1 MPIGLVTK
9 LETPC
14 THLLVETLGRIF
26 GGPMALALFILFASC
41 GWVIADAQ
49 SQESNLSKNSA
60 GIPDGDATRKV
71 FDRQLFPWYD
81 SLKQEFVPILEKTP
95 PEAPAVPPELAG
107 GSLFSPGPVFFGI
120 VLAII
125 VIGLIVFL
133 IRFDWSGLKND
144 QLPESKTT
152 VDIETEKIAA
162 LPLAVRGKGDLLS
175 KAEQFASVGQLGDA
189 ITYYHS
195 WQLLRLDK
203 AGHIEL
209 QSGKTNRSY
218 LGELSGAPTE
228 LRETFRQSTRLFE
241 DAFYGG
247 LTIDEVAFDAVWN
260 NRSQFESPIPFKS
273 PGPVL
278 KGNK

>member
-9 LETPC
+9 LETQC
-14 THLLVETLGRIF
+14 THLNVETLGRII
-26 GGPMALALFILFASC
+26 GGPMTLALSILFASS

-81 SLKQEFVPILEKTP
+81 SLKREFVPILEKTP

-107 GSLFSPGPVFFGI
+107 GSLFTPGPVFFGI

-144 QLPESKTT
+144 QLPDPKTT

-260 NRSQFESPIPFKS
+260 NRSRFESPIPFKS

>member
-1 MPIGLVTK
+1 MHIGLVTK
-9 LETPC
+9 PKTHC
-14 THLLVETLGRIF
+14 TNLLVETLGRIF
-26 GGPMALALFILFASC
+26 GSPMALALFILFASS

-49 SQESNLSKNSA
+49 SQESDISKNSV

-71 FDRQLFPWYD
+71 FDRQFFPWYD
-81 SLKQEFVPILEKTP
+81 SLKREFVPILENTP
-95 PEAPAVPPELAG
+95 PEAPAEPPDLAG
-107 GSLFSPGPVFFGI
+107 GSLFTPGPVFFGI
-120 VLAII
+120 VLGII
-125 VIGLIVFL
+125 VIGLILFL

-144 QLPESKTT
+144 EPPEPETKI
-152 VDIETEKIAA
+152 DIETEKIAA

-175 KAEQFASVGQLGDA
+175 QAEQFAAGGQWGDA

-218 LGELSGAPTE
+218 LGELSGAPTD

-241 DAFYGG
+241 DAFYGR
-247 LTIDEVAFDAVWN
+247 LTIDEVAFDAVWK
-260 NRSQFESPIPFKS
+260 NRSYFVSPIPFKP
-273 PGPVL
+273 PGPLL